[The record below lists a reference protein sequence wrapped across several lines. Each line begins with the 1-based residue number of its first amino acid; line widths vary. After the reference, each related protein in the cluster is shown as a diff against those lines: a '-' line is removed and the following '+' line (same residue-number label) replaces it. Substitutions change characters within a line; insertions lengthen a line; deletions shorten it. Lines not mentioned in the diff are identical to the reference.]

1 MYGLSDNIVM
11 VLSTC
16 IHNLQIQVHK
26 TNSWHADTWSD
37 GPDLL
42 EAAWLMSSFVNFSRN
57 NYPKLWGWVIW
68 KINSCKKILRI
79 QTAQLPIKK
88 SRSKQFSTI
97 QRSTRPPAWIK
108 LFSVKFAGQQRPR
121 ESWSWF
127 ASKDLNLLCL
137 LKTPRETEVQCFS
150 HAKKKRQQKPQ
161 PSGWTPI

>member
-1 MYGLSDNIVM
+1 MHTQPTDTGAQNKFLTCWYLKWRSWFARGCLVDVIFCQLLPKQLSKT
-11 VLSTC
+11 LS
-16 IHNLQIQVHK
+16 
-26 TNSWHADTWSD
+26 
-37 GPDLL
+37 
-42 EAAWLMSSFVNFSRN
+42 
-57 NYPKLWGWVIW
+57 WVIW
-68 KINSCKKILRI
+68 KINFCKKILRI